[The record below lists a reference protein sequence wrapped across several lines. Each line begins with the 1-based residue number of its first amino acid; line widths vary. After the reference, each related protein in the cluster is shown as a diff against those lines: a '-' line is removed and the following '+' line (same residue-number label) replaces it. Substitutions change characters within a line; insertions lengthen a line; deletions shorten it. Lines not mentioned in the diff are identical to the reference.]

1 MKKKNN
7 CNFTQKVHSKQN
19 KQKILK
25 NNYSY
30 EYVIIEKAF
39 KASTHTNTHTSHTPT
54 LNIHTYIVKREVKQ
68 QHYKQHN
75 KYMIIIIYI
84 IPKIKDNSQ
93 TKIYHLSF

>member
-1 MKKKNN
+1 MKKENN

-19 KQKILK
+19 KKKILQ

-30 EYVIIEKAF
+30 EYVIIEKALNT
-39 KASTHTNTHTSHTPT
+39 STQTHTSHTPPT
-54 LNIHTYIVKREVKQ
+54 HNIHTYIVKREVKQ

-93 TKIYHLSF
+93 TKIYHVSF